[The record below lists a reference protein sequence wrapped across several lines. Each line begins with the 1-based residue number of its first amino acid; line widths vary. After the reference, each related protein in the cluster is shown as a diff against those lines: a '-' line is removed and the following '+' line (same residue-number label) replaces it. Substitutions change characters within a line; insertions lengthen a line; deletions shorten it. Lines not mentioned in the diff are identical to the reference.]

1 MLICKLKEIIDFK
14 RMKKSRLAEG
24 ANVTRP
30 FVQNLLDN
38 KFKDL
43 NIDSVDKV
51 MKELKLNDFNQL
63 FFYLPYEI
71 EMEYMKESLY
81 SNSQYVV
88 RVIFSPL
95 VENIDKEKVFDIGI
109 TKIENPR
116 SFALWELSLLSGN
129 LKEWNSFISRHDI
142 YLSKYIT
149 DKVRGTIENQRGD
162 DKKHLLPLEISETLG
177 VSIDLIGK

>member
-1 MLICKLKEIIDFK
+1 MLICKLKEILDFK
-14 RMKKSRLAEG
+14 NMKKSPLAGG

-43 NIDSVDKV
+43 NIDSVDRV

-63 FFYLPYEI
+63 FFYIPYEI

-88 RVIFSPL
+88 SVRFSPL
-95 VENIDKEKVFDIGI
+95 VESIDYEKVFDIGI
-109 TKIENPR
+109 TKVEKPR
-116 SFALWELSLLSGN
+116 TFALWELSLLSGN
-129 LKEWNSFISRHDI
+129 LQEWNSFISKYDV

-149 DKVRGTIENQRGD
+149 DKVRDTIEAQRGD
-162 DKKHLLPLEISETLG
+162 DKKHLLPLEIRETLG
-177 VSIDLIGK
+177 VSIDLKGK